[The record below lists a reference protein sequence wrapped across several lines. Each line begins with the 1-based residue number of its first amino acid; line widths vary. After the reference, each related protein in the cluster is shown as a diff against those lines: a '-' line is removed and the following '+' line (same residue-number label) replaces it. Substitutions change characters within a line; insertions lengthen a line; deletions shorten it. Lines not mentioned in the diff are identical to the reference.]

1 MVEVEHP
8 LLLLGTASTPLP
20 AAPSAAAA
28 WPLPFA
34 PGTAVLQ
41 AAGSGTGYI
50 RHIRQLPAEG
60 LCWLAVGRGDGGSR
74 DRGFLTLREMRRN
87 ESGIWGGPNQWQ
99 GLGQDGSP
107 PCGAF
112 PPGCVPRDWRMRGWG
127 GTGFQRGFGDTNPS
141 ACVWEQL
148 KTTQGISHP
157 DGGAHGK
164 KLLENLDWGVLGSG

>member
-60 LCWLAVGRGDGGSR
+60 LCCLAVGRGDGGSR

-87 ESGIWGGPNQWQ
+87 ESGIWGVQTSGK
-99 GLGQDGSP
+99 
-107 PCGAF
+107 
-112 PPGCVPRDWRMRGWG
+112 GWG
-127 GTGFQRGFGDTNPS
+127 KMGPFHVGLFLRVVS
-141 ACVWEQL
+141 REA
-148 KTTQGISHP
+148 
-157 DGGAHGK
+157 GG
-164 KLLENLDWGVLGSG
+164 